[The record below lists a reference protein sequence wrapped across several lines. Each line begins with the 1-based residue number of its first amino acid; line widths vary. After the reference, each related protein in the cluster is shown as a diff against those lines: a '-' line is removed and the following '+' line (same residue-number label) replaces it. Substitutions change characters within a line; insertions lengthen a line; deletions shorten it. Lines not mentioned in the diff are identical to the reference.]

1 MSYFNNFKILF
12 PVLIT
17 NAATILTILNENLQK
32 FENTTTT
39 TKQNVRTS
47 CIQKV
52 NTLIVKEEDD
62 DDDVPRVI
70 SSPKKL
76 NETSASITMTN
87 VTNTLDK
94 DTVAICAIQKGA
106 MSFIDEWIDYNLAIG
121 FDKIYLYDNSPDFEL
136 QEWHKEK
143 NYTHVDITHFPG
155 KVKQLPAYDDCI
167 ERIKGEVEGEKPKH
181 KWIAFIDLD
190 EFIVLKKH
198 ETILQ
203 LLQEKCDGE
212 RIGGLAL
219 NWYLFGY
226 NNQTKYRPLP
236 LTKRFQMRANE
247 TDDHV
252 KVILRTDQI
261 GNGGSFKNPHSYRYK
276 NWSLTFDT
284 SGRWLLRKDWI
295 NINGPSD
302 VAVIHHYQTKSLEEF
317 MSRCKRGRADIQQV
331 DADEEACKS
340 EEEILEQWKNE
351 TQVFDGSAWQILK
364 TRVPKYRIFYEDT
377 II

>member
-1 MSYFNNFKILF
+1 MKTFHLKLF
-12 PVLIT
+12 CFVFIVNVVVYLLDLSVDIETNLESHEIT
-17 NAATILTILNENLQK
+17 TNKERTMIRTAGSRTIL
-32 FENTTTT
+32 
-39 TKQNVRTS
+39 
-47 CIQKV
+47 
-52 NTLIVKEEDD
+52 DD
-62 DDDVPRVI
+62 DANARFK
-70 SSPKKL
+70 SPKDITL
-76 NETSASITMTN
+76 TSTARRR
-87 VTNTLDK
+87 
-94 DTVAICAIQKGA
+94 DTIAICAIQKGSL
-106 MSFIDEWIDYNLAIG
+106 SFIDEWIDYNLAIG

-143 NYTHVDITHFPG
+143 NYTQVDITHFPG

-167 ERIKGEVEGEKPKH
+167 ERIKGEVEGNKPKH

-203 LLQEKCDGE
+203 LLQEKCDSE
-212 RIGGLAL
+212 RRGGLAL

-284 SGRWLLRKDWI
+284 SGKWLIRKDWI